1 MDIKNLTYFITIAE
15 QKNMRK
21 AAELLYISQPSLSY
35 YLTKL
40 EAELGTPLFYRRK
53 KELELTTAGQMY
65 LEAAISMVRI
75 RNDLYKNIQNMH
87 QRQRLVVANASVWG
101 NNVVSQVLPEMYRRF
116 PELSLEISRVEYHY
130 IKTNPNHQQIDFY
143 LGSFSNPSLLSDT
156 MEVIHE
162 EPLRLAVHKEHP
174 FAQSHS
180 EDTVISFSEILD
192 SFQDDSLI
200 LSRPTSANYQIL
212 ENLFHAYNK
221 NLPEKICDIN
231 GLDLTASMIASGNG
245 YGFMPVSGI
254 SFREKISYYTIDPS
268 PIRYNVIW
276 HRRDLE
282 HNEVQEAFLNLVKE
296 YFQNPR

>member
-35 YLTKL
+35 YLTRL

-75 RNDLYKNIQNMH
+75 RNDLYKNIQNLH
-87 QRQRLVVANASVWG
+87 QRQRLVVANASAWG

-116 PELSLEISRVEYHY
+116 PKLSLEISRVEYHY

-192 SFQDDSLI
+192 SFKNDSLI

-212 ENLFHAYNK
+212 EHLFHSYDK
-221 NLPEKICDIN
+221 KLPEKICDIN

-245 YGFMPVSGI
+245 YGFMPISGI
-254 SFREKISYYTIDPS
+254 TYREKISYYTIDPN

-282 HNEVQEAFLNLVKE
+282 HNEVQETFLNLVRA
-296 YFQNPR
+296 YFQTSR